1 MRVTLDSF
9 RPSSQ
14 LMKNSQRQNRN
25 QHSETT
31 CLLISNVRALLRT
44 LKNDRKTREM
54 KQNEKSQTL
63 SSNESESSFKKA
75 RRSRVKLSS
84 KTFVTD
90 SCFENDD
97 EEKNFD
103 DVAITRS
110 ATSQKKQQLRISKM
124 SDRQS
129 RIVFEFQTTWQ
140 LHRESMQDSLRR
152 SKETRR
158 ETDDSEN
165 HDDEDDDEEED
176 EENRKTLNKNDA
188 INASNESSD
197 EALRSLSEVHSNKS
211 TLKLQTLLTARRRV
225 WSRTERLDNE
235 WSRAHCSTCTCSSS
249 STSQSSCL

>member
-1 MRVTLDSF
+1 MLFDTLKSLRFSDHLLRVLASLSKLQSDKNIVLDALEKQVVMRVTLDSF

-129 RIVFEFQTTWQ
+129 RIVFEFQTT
-140 LHRESMQDSLRR
+140 
-152 SKETRR
+152 
-158 ETDDSEN
+158 
-165 HDDEDDDEEED
+165 
-176 EENRKTLNKNDA
+176 
-188 INASNESSD
+188 
-197 EALRSLSEVHSNKS
+197 
-211 TLKLQTLLTARRRV
+211 
-225 WSRTERLDNE
+225 
-235 WSRAHCSTCTCSSS
+235 
-249 STSQSSCL
+249 